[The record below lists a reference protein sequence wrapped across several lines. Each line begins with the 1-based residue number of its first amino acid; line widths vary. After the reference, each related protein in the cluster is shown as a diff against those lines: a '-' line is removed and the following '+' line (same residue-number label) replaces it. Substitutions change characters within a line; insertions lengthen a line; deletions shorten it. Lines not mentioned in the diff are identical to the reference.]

1 LANDLLSNFAQI
13 LADMSQENMTN
24 NHEEATMPNDIN
36 SELNIN
42 ADSDIPG
49 DTHLNEPLGEDN
61 ELEKVQTEL
70 AEQKDKFLRLYAE
83 FDNFKRRTAKEN
95 LELRDIAAKEVLLNM
110 LDVLDD
116 MDRSQLQLAQT
127 EDVVQ
132 IKDGVQ
138 LVYNKF
144 RNIMATK
151 GIKVMETKG
160 EAFNADL
167 HEAITE
173 IPAPTEELKGKI
185 IDEVTKG
192 YYLNSKIIRFAK
204 VVVGN

>member
-95 LELRDIAAKEVLLNM
+95 LELREIAAKEVLVNL